1 MARIYQGE
9 TSSLSSAIISSN
21 NDDISDDNND
31 DNMNSPTTLSF
42 QILLDQL
49 KLARDE
55 NRSLQNE
62 IENLK
67 EKLMEKNGTIVDTE
81 NFVFHLPRVV
91 FNQSNEGDEQQ
102 QQQQQQKQHEQDEAK
117 KEKELEKKKKIKKL
131 SKFLGLSYIQ
141 LKKCRQKRITITC
154 SQVIVTTNWLSS

>member
-1 MARIYQGE
+1 MARIHQGE

-21 NDDISDDNND
+21 NDDISD

-91 FNQSNEGDEQQ
+91 FNQSNGMFED
-102 QQQQQQKQHEQDEAK
+102 K
-117 KEKELEKKKKIKKL
+117 LKKI
-131 SKFLGLSYIQ
+131 
-141 LKKCRQKRITITC
+141 QK
-154 SQVIVTTNWLSS
+154 